1 MNMTIAAILRTK
13 GDDVIALT
21 PQTRVGEAVAVLA
34 DKRIGAVPVCE
45 EGVPVGIFSERDVV
59 HCLAQAG
66 AGALDRPLSEV
77 MTQPVQSVGAHEN
90 VIGALSL
97 MTRRRIRHLP
107 VVEDGRMV
115 GFVSI
120 GDLVKYRIDRI
131 EADAAAMRDYIQQG

>member
-1 MNMTIAAILRTK
+1 MTIAAILRTK

-131 EADAAAMRDYIQQG
+131 EADAAAMRHYIQQG